1 VTPEELAHAD
11 LRLEVDGAVATIT
24 LNRPDVRNAQR
35 PRMWAGIARILE
47 ELGPEV
53 RVVVLRGAGGSF
65 SAGLDLS
72 LLDPAS
78 PDEEG
83 NFIATLAL
91 DDQAIIDQ
99 IDVYQRPFALLADP
113 RFITIAVVEG
123 HAIGA
128 GFQLALCCD
137 LRIVADDARFC
148 MKEPALGLV
157 PDLVGTKP
165 LVAAVGYARALE
177 ICASARVVSGA
188 EALEI
193 GLAQVVVP
201 AADLDGALAATLEAL
216 TAHPHGAVTATK
228 ALLQAAPARS
238 LDDQRLAERTAQVAR
253 FRDLAAAFA
262 PTAGE

>member
-1 VTPEELAHAD
+1 MTPEELDHAD
-11 LRLEVDGAVATIT
+11 LQLAVDGAVATIT
-24 LNRPDVRNAQR
+24 LNRPEARNAQR
-35 PRMWAGIARILE
+35 PRMWAGIARILD

-65 SAGLDLS
+65 SAGLDLG
-72 LLDPAS
+72 LLDPAR

-83 NFIATLAL
+83 NFIATLGL

-99 IDVYQRPFALLADP
+99 IGIYQRPFALLADP
-113 RFITIAVVEG
+113 RFVTIAVVEG

-137 LRIVADDARFC
+137 LRIATEDARFC

-188 EALEI
+188 EAGEI

-201 AADLDGALAATLEAL
+201 SGELDAALTTTVTAL

-228 ALLQAAPARS
+228 ALLQEAPARS
-238 LDDQRLAERTAQVAR
+238 LDEQRLAERTAQVAR
-253 FRDLAAAFA
+253 FRALA
-262 PTAGE
+262 GG